1 MLSNE
6 QLSTY
11 KQDGLVK
18 SSTHLSEDKVKD
30 LNKALDKYLDDHK
43 DENTELVTGLYERD
57 NNFLIFIY
65 GTINYFSIHNF
76 NIFFTINIRFNNYGC
91 TKED

>member
-43 DENTELVTGLYERD
+43 DDIEDEMEESFDGRKHH
-57 NNFLIFIY
+57 LI
-65 GTINYFSIHNF
+65 T
-76 NIFFTINIRFNNYGC
+76 RC
-91 TKED
+91 D